1 LEKYRHRIHGVAA
14 AAVFAAVGIAGASY
28 AEDGVGGGIDV
39 GGASVYGD
47 MAAEVLISPRSAA
60 LSSSDLAANAAGPVA
75 SNPALAARAAA
86 PELNLGYSSYYGGV
100 FSASV
105 LSYVGKVGKDGGI
118 AATAAYLL
126 IPGIEDTR
134 GVDISALDDG
144 DIKVFTASDVWA
156 RVGYGHGFA
165 TKRADL
171 YAGAAVTARRRRLDA
186 DSVSAYGMGAD
197 LGVAARFRKPSV
209 YAGLLW
215 ENVSRGAVNWQ
226 GSGYSE
232 KIPQHLRFSLAFER
246 EDPYIYGK
254 IAVFYTTPDLFF
266 NEGVNYQGES
276 MDREESRSPEAR
288 TLSDGAG
295 IVFTA
300 GRSGVESTL
309 MKSRALRAGLGG
321 GGYSM
326 GAGLSLFKGRA
337 GVDLCYLN
345 HELAGTVMMS
355 VTYRWL

>member
-1 LEKYRHRIHGVAA
+1 M
-14 AAVFAAVGIAGASY
+14 AGAAY
-28 AEDGVGGGIDV
+28 AEDIDV
-39 GGASVYGD
+39 DGGASVYGG
-47 MAAEVLISPRSAA
+47 MAAEALVSPRSAA
-60 LSSSDLAANAAGPVA
+60 LSSSDLAANPAGPVA

-86 PELNLGYSSYYGGV
+86 PELNFGYSSYYGDV

-105 LSYVGKVGKDGGI
+105 FSYVGRVGKSGGI

-134 GVDISALDDG
+134 GVDTSGGAVILDYG
-144 DIKVFTASDVWA
+144 DIKIFTASDVWA
-156 RVGYGHGFA
+156 RVGYGHGFE
-165 TKRADL
+165 TKHADL

-186 DSVSAYGMGAD
+186 DSVSAYGMGVD
-197 LGVAARFRKPSV
+197 LGMAARFRKPSV

-215 ENVSRGAVNWQ
+215 ENVNYGVVNWQ
-226 GSGYSE
+226 GSDYSE
-232 KIPQHLRFSLAFER
+232 KVPQHLRLSLAFER

-276 MDREESRSPEAR
+276 MDREEGRRPEAR

-295 IVFTA
+295 ILLSA
-300 GRSGVESTL
+300 GRYGVEYTIMNTL
-309 MKSRALRAGLGG
+309 ALRAGLGGG

-326 GAGLSLFKGRA
+326 GAGLILFNGRA
-337 GVDLCYLN
+337 GADLCYLN